1 MIPPSHALATALT
14 VLLALQQ
21 STGFWLFNVIFP
33 PTAGPRTENNSTP
46 PLIIVPGNIGNRL
59 EAKIDK
65 PTLVHWLCY
74 KKTENWFP
82 LWIDLNMFMPIGID
96 CWIDNMRI
104 VYNRTTRRTSNSPGV
119 EVRVPGFGQTYTIE
133 FLDNNN
139 LAGYFHTMVEHL
151 VSIGYVRNKTVRAAP
166 YDWRIAPN
174 EQAEYFARLK
184 SLVEEMHD
192 EYKQPVHLLGHSM
205 GGLYILY
212 FLNQQSQ
219 VWKDR
224 YIKSFI
230 SLGTPWGGAVKPL
243 RVLASG
249 DNDGI
254 PLVSSIK
261 IREEQRMTTTNPWM
275 IPSEEA
281 WPEDHV
287 FISTPSFNYTHQ
299 DYRRFFSDISFE
311 DGWYM
316 WENTKNLTA
325 GLPTP
330 GVKVYCFYGVG
341 RPTPVTYIYDEQ
353 FPNSDPVDFLYEDG
367 DDTVDSRSMSLCKHW
382 IGKQDQK
389 VYVTEFSGMAH
400 LDIVFNHNVL
410 NAIQEILEGMIPKDE
425 TVRTV
430 LVKQSQSRS
439 LISQSP

>member
-1 MIPPSHALATALT
+1 
-14 VLLALQQ
+14 
-21 STGFWLFNVIFP
+21 
-33 PTAGPRTENNSTP
+33 
-46 PLIIVPGNIGNRL
+46 
-59 EAKIDK
+59 
-65 PTLVHWLCY
+65 
-74 KKTENWFP
+74 
-82 LWIDLNMFMPIGID
+82 
-96 CWIDNMRI
+96 
-104 VYNRTTRRTSNSPGV
+104 
-119 EVRVPGFGQTYTIE
+119 
-133 FLDNNN
+133 
-139 LAGYFHTMVEHL
+139 
-151 VSIGYVRNKTVRAAP
+151 
-166 YDWRIAPN
+166 
-174 EQAEYFARLK
+174 
-184 SLVEEMHD
+184 
-192 EYKQPVHLLGHSM
+192 
-205 GGLYILY
+205 
-212 FLNQQSQ
+212 
-219 VWKDR
+219 
-224 YIKSFI
+224 
-230 SLGTPWGGAVKPL
+230 
-243 RVLASG
+243 
-249 DNDGI
+249 
-254 PLVSSIK
+254 
-261 IREEQRMTTTNPWM
+261 MTTTNPWM

-287 FISTPSFNYTHQ
+287 FISTPSFNYTYQ

-330 GVKVYCFYGVG
+330 GVEVYCFYGVG

-353 FPNSDPVDFLYEDG
+353 FPNGDPVDFLYEDG

-439 LISQSP
+439 LINQSP